1 VLSRQHPIKLLQTDN
16 DHSARFVQYGAYR
29 PASSFFVSGFMTKA
43 VLPNA
48 LAVSGLNLAG
58 SLDNL

>member
-1 VLSRQHPIKLLQTDN
+1 
-16 DHSARFVQYGAYR
+16 
-29 PASSFFVSGFMTKA
+29 VSGFMTKA